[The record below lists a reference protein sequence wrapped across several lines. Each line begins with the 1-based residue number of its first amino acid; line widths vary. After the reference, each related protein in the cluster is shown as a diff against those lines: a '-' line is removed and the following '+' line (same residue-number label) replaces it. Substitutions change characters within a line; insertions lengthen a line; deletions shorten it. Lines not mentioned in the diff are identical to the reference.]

1 MRVKAALSR
10 TLLCGA
16 AAAIALA
23 AGLAWLAT
31 EVIGGDTLK
40 FDTDARNTIHSF
52 ATPGLTAAM
61 IVASVIG
68 SGYVMF
74 PLTFAIIVV
83 FWRFGHKQRA
93 TLFVIAMTGA
103 VLAPQASRPRAM
115 TMTPSQLI

>member
-10 TLLCGA
+10 TLLCGV

-68 SGYVMF
+68 SWYVMF
-74 PLTFAIIVV
+74 PLMLAIVLGFLRFWDKQHAIV
-83 FWRFGHKQRA
+83 
-93 TLFVIAMTGA
+93 FVIAMTGA
-103 VLAPQASRPRAM
+103 N
-115 TMTPSQLI
+115 LIHDLLNMAFLL